1 MANNAPV
8 PPSLD
13 ESLVQRLAALAS
25 EIDGCHES
33 VANELVQEFNS
44 LAGTEVTYNEFQGIY
59 GGEEH
64 EDYVRRVLIRQLATA
79 VPTLGRDQLTEMLTR
94 VTENPSDE
102 AYLEFVF
109 STIEKTFG
117 VAQVSD
123 LVFWPEQYFADG
135 DESREMTPVQ
145 MADAVLER
153 YNQRNVQ

>member
-1 MANNAPV
+1 MANNAPI

-13 ESLVQRLAALAS
+13 ESLVQRLTSLAS
-25 EIDGCHES
+25 KIDGCHES

-44 LAGTEVTYNEFQGIY
+44 LACTEVTYDEFQGIY

-64 EDYVRRVLIRQLATA
+64 EDFVRRVLIRQLATA
-79 VPTLGRDQLTEMLTR
+79 VPTLDRDQLTEMFTR
-94 VTENPSDE
+94 VNEDTSDE
-102 AYLEFVF
+102 VYLEFVF

-117 VAQVSD
+117 DSQVSD

-135 DESREMTPVQ
+135 DDSRELEPEQ

>member
-13 ESLVQRLAALAS
+13 ESLVQRLAELAS
-25 EIDGCHES
+25 EIDGGHES
-33 VANELVQEFNS
+33 IANELVQEFNS
-44 LAGTEVTYNEFQGIY
+44 LAGTEVTYDEFQGIY

-79 VPTLGRDQLTEMLTR
+79 VPTLDRDQLTEMFTR
-94 VTENPSDE
+94 ITENPSDE

-117 VAQVSD
+117 DAQVSD